1 MTVSES
7 LEVFALVGLT
17 VGIFALYVL
26 VEFAFNLV
34 KRRSLRSQTPKPW
47 WEGATMASYLAPRL
61 LRYVRGKAELY
72 IVEHDASALTARG
85 TRRLRRFLKM
95 ALQNGS
101 TIHYVLTAPHPGDE
115 QKLLQIKRGLE
126 QDTSGTIEFCFIT
139 TKQAKS
145 EDDKELVKSLVTFPP
160 VLVENGN
167 QRMMWI
173 EGYPPPLNE
182 TLVYAWE
189 FVPPADAAK
198 DPRWDEYKDAI
209 VGLIKKYG
217 AGQKEACA

>member
-1 MTVSES
+1 MENLVALS
-7 LEVFALVGLT
+7 LVGLVFLT
-17 VGIFALYVL
+17 YGLISLPQL
-26 VEFAFNLV
+26 VSSFV
-34 KRRSLRSQTPKPW
+34 RRRSLVSQKGGD
-47 WEGATMASYLAPRL
+47 GATMSSHLVPRL
-61 LRYVRGKAELY
+61 LRHVRSKAELY
-72 IVEHDASALTARG
+72 IVEHHASALTARSA
-85 TRRLRRFLKM
+85 RRLRRFLKM

-101 TIHYVLTAPHPGDE
+101 TIHYVLTDPHPGDE
-115 QKLLQIKRGLE
+115 QKLAQTKRDLE
-126 QDTSGTIEFCFIT
+126 QNTSGTIEFCFIT
-139 TKQAKS
+139 TRQAKGK
-145 EDDKELVKSLVTFPP
+145 DDKKLVKSFATFHP

-173 EGYPPPLNE
+173 EGYHPPLNE

-217 AGQKEACA
+217 AGQKEAYA